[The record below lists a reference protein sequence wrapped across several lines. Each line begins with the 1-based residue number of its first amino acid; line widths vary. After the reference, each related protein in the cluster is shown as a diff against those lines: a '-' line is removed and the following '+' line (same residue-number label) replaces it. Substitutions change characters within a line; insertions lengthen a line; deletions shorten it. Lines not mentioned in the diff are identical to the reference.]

1 VRRPALPRSRARRGG
16 PGAVGFTLLEL
27 TLSVAVLAILM
38 GTMVSSIVI
47 ASRSLD
53 DGATQAGQM
62 LTGADALEQLNAD
75 LASAT
80 DFAER
85 TATATT
91 FTVPDRTGDGLPET
105 IRYRWSGPPDGQLLR
120 QVNGG
125 PAAVLA
131 EDVQHFSLSYH
142 VKTVAPE

>member
-1 VRRPALPRSRARRGG
+1 VRRPAVPRSRARRGG
-16 PGAVGFTLLEL
+16 LGFTLLEL
-27 TLSVAVLAILM
+27 TLSVAVLALLM
-38 GTMVSSIVI
+38 GTMVSSILI

-53 DGATQAGQM
+53 DGATQTGQL
-62 LTGADALEQLNAD
+62 LTGADVLEELNAD

-80 DFAER
+80 GFAER
-85 TATATT
+85 TPTAVT
-91 FTVPDRTGDGLPET
+91 FTVPDRTGDAVPET
-105 IRYRWSGPPDGQLLR
+105 IRYHWSGPPDGQLLR